1 MNKTELIAQVAE
13 KTGTTRKDAEQV
25 ITTMLE
31 VIGEELAA
39 GGRVQLVGFGAF
51 ETKHREPRIGRN
63 PRYHRARV
71 QGRQGAEGKDR
82 QVNSAGLQPQRRC
95 PLGLLFCIFLP
106 GFGD

>member
-13 KTGTTRKDAEQV
+13 KTGTTRKDTEQ
-25 ITTMLE
+25 IISTMLD

-63 PRYHRARV
+63 PAPKRLLR
-71 QGRQGAEGKDR
+71 
-82 QVNSAGLQPQRRC
+82 S
-95 PLGLLFCIFLP
+95 PLPPFPSSRPVRL
-106 GFGD
+106 

>member
-63 PRYHRARV
+63 PKSGDKVMVPEKRV
-71 QGRQGAEGKDR
+71 PHFKPGKELRERVDAM
-82 QVNSAGLQPQRRC
+82 VGQP
-95 PLGLLFCIFLP
+95 IIE
-106 GFGD
+106 D

>member
-25 ITTMLE
+25 ISTMLE

-51 ETKHREPRIGRN
+51 ET
-63 PRYHRARV
+63 
-71 QGRQGAEGKDR
+71 
-82 QVNSAGLQPQRRC
+82 
-95 PLGLLFCIFLP
+95 
-106 GFGD
+106 